1 MKRQATNFDLRTPLI
16 ARSTLSST
24 VRRGNRRV
32 IWNVRAMPSVAR
44 RWLGQA
50 VTSWPNS
57 STLPSL
63 AGRIPV
69 IRLNS
74 VVLPAPFGPMIA
86 LRSPG
91 MIFRSTPRTACRP
104 PKLLHRPAS
113 SSTGCCPLWDCW
125 STRFSARLAL
135 RLLAVPA
142 RRKIAAIDR
151 LLGGRGLVVL
161 PELTDVRIGLDDRVP
176 QLVLVVAEHPLLLDL
191 ADVDVLHRVA
201 HLVEAHRPA
210 HRVDLDAL
218 HQLDELFRA
227 RPLAAG
233 LLHHLVDPL
242 CRGVVALREVGRDPI
257 VLGPVGLDERLV
269 LRRLERGAV
278 LQGRTAPDRFV
289 AHRRQHERVV
299 ARAAADHRRPYAG
312 RDELLG
318 ELRHHRPDHQRE
330 DRVRVRPD
338 GRDIGPEIL
347 GGERRPE
354 LLDDLAAALLER
366 LLETADHL
374 VAERVVGGDHRDL
387 VVALIACPLAER
399 MARLRARPARAH
411 EIRIFVE
418 LALGGVVRRQLD
430 KY

>member
-24 VRRGNRRV
+24 VRRGNRLV

-151 LLGGRGLVVL
+151 LLEERGLVVL

-176 QLVLVVAEHPLLLDL
+176 QLVLVEAEHLLLLDL
-191 ADVDVLHRVA
+191 LDIDVLDRVA
-201 HLVEAHRPA
+201 HLVHAHRTA
-210 HRVDLDAL
+210 HGIELHAL
-218 HQLDELFRA
+218 HDLDELLGA

-233 LLHHLVDPL
+233 FLHHLVDPFGG
-242 CRGVVALREVGRDPI
+242 GVIGLR
-257 VLGPVGLDERLV
+257 
-269 LRRLERGAV
+269 
-278 LQGRTAPDRFV
+278 
-289 AHRRQHERVV
+289 
-299 ARAAADHRRPYAG
+299 
-312 RDELLG
+312 
-318 ELRHHRPDHQRE
+318 
-330 DRVRVRPD
+330 
-338 GRDIGPEIL
+338 
-347 GGERRPE
+347 
-354 LLDDLAAALLER
+354 
-366 LLETADHL
+366 
-374 VAERVVGGDHRDL
+374 
-387 VVALIACPLAER
+387 
-399 MARLRARPARAH
+399 
-411 EIRIFVE
+411 
-418 LALGGVVRRQLD
+418 VVRRHLVV
-430 KY
+430 